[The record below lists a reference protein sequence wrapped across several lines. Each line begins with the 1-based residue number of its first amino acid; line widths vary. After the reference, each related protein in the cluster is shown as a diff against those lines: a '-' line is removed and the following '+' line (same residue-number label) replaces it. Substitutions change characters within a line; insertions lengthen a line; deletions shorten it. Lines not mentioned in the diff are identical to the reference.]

1 MKFLQYLI
9 LWILLL
15 SSSVFSVHANG
26 KSFTQDTN
34 DFILDDI
41 PEIKDNIKNEG
52 KAVGEVFTDDLKDT
66 AKQIEK
72 EFNDLFK
79 LQKNLNI
86 TDPSQ
91 ALEHETKNANN
102 SWTTR
107 NNSLE
112 RLWDDSFINT
122 QNEGGTGIKN
132 FLFRIAKDMKNLFF
146 AVATVFYL
154 VIVIRVL
161 LSGNIEEEVT
171 KFKTGI
177 IWITLGIVVMQLA
190 YSFTVILFNKE
201 IWGTLAFELIDNLIF
216 PLIRLIET
224 LVAFFFLAIAIF
236 AFYQLVTAN
245 GNEDNIKKAKTSII
259 QAVIWYIIIKFS
271 KLLVTSVYGK
281 VYCDEQDDGVIDIG
295 QTTCIE
301 EANLEGSV
309 WIIVDII
316 TWLNSFVIIVVIL
329 MVLYAGILLF
339 FSEGEEEKIKKVKN
353 ILLYIVLGMIL
364 LVTNYL
370 IFTFFILPEAT
381 I

>member
-15 SSSVFSVHANG
+15 SSSVFSVHAE
-26 KSFTQDTN
+26 DYD
-34 DFILDDI
+34 DFEDDI
-41 PEIKDNIKNEG
+41 KAEF
-52 KAVGEVFTDDLKDT
+52 KAVGDTFTDEWKNT
-66 AKQIEK
+66 GKEIED
-72 EFNDLFK
+72 FFK
-79 LQKNLNI
+79 WEGELNI
-86 TDPSQ
+86 TDPDK
-91 ALEHETKNANN
+91 ALEHETKKANN
-102 SWTTR
+102 SWTQR

-112 RLWDDSFINT
+112 RFWNDSFIEN
-122 QNEGGTGIKN
+122 QIEGGTGIKN
-132 FLFRIAKDMKNLFF
+132 FLFRVAKDMKNLFF

-154 VIVIRVL
+154 IIVIRVL

-245 GNEDNIKKAKTSII
+245 GNEDSIKKAKTSIV

-281 VYCDEQDDGVIDIG
+281 VYCDKQDDGVIDIG

-353 ILLYIVLGMIL
+353 ILLYIVIGMIL